1 MSTLAGRTAV
11 MTGVSGENDL
21 FLVRTLLEQGMNVV
35 MITHQLEQ
43 ARARIEE
50 LGPLGS
56 RCSAVTAVVTD
67 EAETEAAFAQIER
80 QFGSI
85 DLILP
90 KHGGPPKD
98 RPIEE
103 IDGAGFL
110 RELEN
115 RVVGS
120 FHMLKAALPYLRK
133 SRAGRVIFVSS
144 AGARMGGAGEGLEY
158 TVSKGAL
165 LSLTYKAAR
174 LLAPEGIT
182 VNCIA
187 VGGMEDPAHDP
198 AREPRAGQIPVGRLG
213 TTADFTAAVCYLA
226 SEEAGF
232 VTGQVI
238 HVCGG
243 MYMG

>member
-1 MSTLAGRTAV
+1 
-11 MTGVSGENDL
+11 MTGVSGKNDL
-21 FLVRTLLEQGMNVV
+21 LLVRTLLEQGMNVV

-43 ARARIEE
+43 ARRSIEE

-67 EAETEAAFAQIER
+67 EAETRAAFAQIER
-80 QFGSI
+80 QYGSI

-90 KHGGPPKD
+90 KHGGPPKN

-120 FHMLKAALPYLRK
+120 FHMLKAAVPYLRK
-133 SRAGRVIFVSS
+133 SKAGRVIFVSS
-144 AGARMGGAGEGLEY
+144 AGARMGSTTEGLEY
-158 TVSKGAL
+158 NVAKGAL
-165 LSLTYKAAR
+165 LSLTYEAAR
-174 LLAPEGIT
+174 RLAPEGIT

-187 VGGMEDPAHDP
+187 VGGMEDPGHNP
-198 AREPRAGQIPVGRLG
+198 EKETPVGQIPMGRMG
-213 TTADFTAAVCYLA
+213 TTADFAAAVCYLA
-226 SEEAGF
+226 SEEASF